1 MNGSAETAPRLSFP
15 TAFGG
20 GTMLTFS
27 SDSAAEDES
36 TNDIPA
42 TPFTRLVAPPPF
54 AAAAAEDAVV
64 VVVTLYEYSDDLLLL
79 VVLAWLIRC
88 DDGDKGPFDDDCGC
102 FDDDTVSKRLAFIV
116 VVVELLLLLT
126 PFTAFCS

>member
-15 TAFGG
+15 TALGG

-36 TNDIPA
+36 TNDMPA

-54 AAAAAEDAVV
+54 AAAAEDAVV

>member
-15 TAFGG
+15 TALGG

-36 TNDIPA
+36 TKDIPA

-54 AAAAAEDAVV
+54 AAAAEDAVV

-88 DDGDKGPFDDDCGC
+88 DDGDKGPFEDDCGC
-102 FDDDTVSKRLAFIV
+102 FEDVSKRLAFIV
-116 VVVELLLLLT
+116 VVVELLLLLLLT